1 MFHVA
6 PRGTRDGHPLDPI
19 GMSGPQSARA
29 ARSPLADVREQA
41 DAIRAEAERQAAQ
54 IIRDAEE
61 RADLLL
67 KTRLAY
73 AERELDRLR
82 SLRRNIGSLL
92 ESSVSALRVVEHMLP
107 NDRAG
112 ATEESRSWMQDLV
125 ILRAFAGRYR
135 YAMIVA
141 LCLAITGALA
151 GAAWYAALPDRAPAP
166 AETPRAADVPPTS
179 PAAREP
185 DVALAP
191 PVPSLTPAATT
202 GASPAATP
210 VSAQTDQPAALTVLL
225 AAERQCWIR
234 ATIDGGRVIERLL
247 EADQELVVTARE
259 SVLLRVGDAG
269 ALSTMINGKPAQRF
283 GGPGQV
289 ITRQIT
295 LQNYSRWLLGLS

>member
-1 MFHVA
+1 MFYVA
-6 PRGTRDGHPLDPI
+6 PRGTGDGHPLDPI
-19 GMSGPQSARA
+19 GTPGTPSEPA
-29 ARSPLADVREQA
+29 ARPPLADVREQA

-54 IIRDAEE
+54 IIRDAED
-61 RADLLL
+61 RADLLF
-67 KTRLAY
+67 KARLAY

-82 SLRRNIGSLL
+82 SLRRNIGTLL

-112 ATEESRSWMQDLV
+112 SEESRSWMPDNM
-125 ILRAFAGRYR
+125 IARALAGRYR

-141 LCLAITGALA
+141 LCLTIAGVLA
-151 GAAWYAALPDRAPAP
+151 GAAWYAALPDPAPAP
-166 AETPRAADVPPTS
+166 AETTPRAGDIPEAS
-179 PAAREP
+179 PATREP

-191 PVPSLTPAATT
+191 PAPSLTPAATT
-202 GASPAATP
+202 GASPAATL
-210 VSAQTDQPAALTVLL
+210 VSARADQPAALTVLL

-234 ATIDGGRVIERLL
+234 ATIDDGRVIERLL
-247 EADQELVVTARE
+247 EPDQELVVTARE
-259 SVLLRVGDAG
+259 SVVLRIGDAG
-269 ALSTMINGKPAQRF
+269 ALSTTINGKPAQRF

>member
-1 MFHVA
+1 MFYVA
-6 PRGTRDGHPLDPI
+6 PRGNRDGHPLDRI
-19 GMSGPQSARA
+19 GTPGTPSEAA
-29 ARSPLADVREQA
+29 ARPPLADVREQA
-41 DAIRAEAERQAAQ
+41 DAIRAEAERTAAQ

-67 KTRLAY
+67 KARLAY

-82 SLRRNIGSLL
+82 SLRRNVGTLL

-112 ATEESRSWMQDLV
+112 AAEASRSSMQDNV
-125 ILRAFAGRYR
+125 ILRACAGRYR
-135 YAMIVA
+135 YAVIVA
-141 LCLAITGALA
+141 LCLAIAGALA
-151 GAAWYAALPDRAPAP
+151 GAAWYAALPDPAP
-166 AETPRAADVPPTS
+166 ALGETPRAADVPPDS
-179 PAAREP
+179 PAASEP

-191 PVPSLTPAATT
+191 PVPSLAPAATT
-202 GASPAATP
+202 GASPAATL
-210 VSAQTDQPAALTVLL
+210 VSGQTNQPATLTVLL

-247 EADQELVVTARE
+247 EPDQELVVTARE

-269 ALSTMINGKPAQRF
+269 ALSTTINGRPARRF
-283 GGPGQV
+283 GAPGQV